1 MMRALSIYAV
11 VSVLAVSGCAQPNEL
26 KIDGPVIRLSANPKA
41 PAAGYFTLR
50 GGPTA
55 DRLLSVTSP
64 IVIRIEMH
72 QSMTSAGPLAS
83 SSGAMTSMTP
93 LDGGVEVPAGGTVKF
108 SERERHLM
116 LYNINPGIKT
126 GDTVQL
132 NFTFAS
138 GLILQ
143 TYAPV
148 RAAGSLI

>member
-1 MMRALSIYAV
+1 MRALSIYAV
-11 VSVLAVSGCAQPNEL
+11 VSIIAVSGCTKPKEM
-26 KIDGPVIRLSANPKA
+26 KIDRPVIRLSANPKA

-50 GGPTA
+50 AGPTA

-72 QSMTSAGPLAS
+72 QSMTSGGPSAGS
-83 SSGAMTSMTP
+83 GGAMASMKS
-93 LDGGVEVPAGGTVKF
+93 LDGGVEIPAGSTVKF
-108 SERERHLM
+108 NEGGRHLM
-116 LYNINPGIKT
+116 LYNINPGVKT